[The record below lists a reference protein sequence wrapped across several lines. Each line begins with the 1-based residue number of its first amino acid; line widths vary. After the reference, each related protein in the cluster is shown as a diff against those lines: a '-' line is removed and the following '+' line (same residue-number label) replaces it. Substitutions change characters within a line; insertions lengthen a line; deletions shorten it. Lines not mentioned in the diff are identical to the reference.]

1 MPSFAVFLCL
11 LLLAGILPARGQAT
25 ASASATEAV
34 RQLLQSSQALLRTDS
49 ARAARLTRQ
58 ALARG
63 RALGFAEGMASS
75 SKTAT
80 APANS
85 SSSR

>member
-1 MPSFAVFLCL
+1 MPSLAVFLYL
-11 LLLAGILPARGQAT
+11 LLLTGPLRARAQAPD
-25 ASASATEAV
+25 SSATEQV
-34 RQLLQSSQALLRTDS
+34 RQLLQSSQAVMLTDS
-49 ARAARLTRQ
+49 AQAARLTRQ

-80 APANS
+80 APASS